1 MADTIKVRAVEG
13 RLCPYE
19 GSTRVGHVGW
29 QSAAE
34 SEADHVIPGVGA
46 FKRSTDPIDVPNTV
60 YYRLAVACGDLE
72 AVEETPVRNALR
84 RAPSEV

>member
-13 RLCPYE
+13 RLCPVE
-19 GSTRVGHVGW
+19 NGRGHVGYKPATGDDTVHHSIGDVVDLTR
-29 QSAAE
+29 SAE
-34 SEADHVIPGVGA
+34 PVE
-46 FKRSTDPIDVPNTV
+46 VPNTV
-60 YYRLAVACGDLE
+60 FYRRAVACGDLE